1 MGRPRIE
8 VKNKRH
14 PIALTLSAQSI
25 VMMVESSRWR
35 KLSASRFVEDLVR
48 EKYLLDRSLWGGPTP
63 PSGDVIMDKI
73 TSDPAYVRLD

>member
-1 MGRPRIE
+1 
-8 VKNKRH
+8 
-14 PIALTLSAQSI
+14 
-25 VMMVESSRWR
+25 MMVESSKWR
-35 KLSASRFVEDLVR
+35 KIPASRFVEDLVR